1 MWRGRLVRSVRL
13 AVGGAGLLFASVAAL
28 VALPSLS
35 PFELLH
41 CPNAVLSPP
50 AQGSPLCFSSV
61 NPAYPA
67 AFLLSLAGTVIL
79 FFGAFGR
86 SFVVSPVFVVAMIAL
101 GYGLS
106 GVVSGV
112 LDAQRASTMSPVVFA
127 PLVAIGAA
135 ALCFQTFRRLRRRPG

>member
-1 MWRGRLVRSVRL
+1 LVRSVKM
-13 AVGGAGLLFASVAAL
+13 AVGGAGLLCASVAAL
-28 VALPSLS
+28 IALPGLS

-41 CPNAVLSPP
+41 CPGPLAPP
-50 AQGSPLCFSSV
+50 AQGACFSSV

-86 SFVVSPVFVVAMIAL
+86 SFIVSPVFVVAMIAL

-106 GVVSGV
+106 GVVSGS
-112 LDAQRASTMSPVVFA
+112 LDAQRASTISPEVFA
-127 PLVAIGAA
+127 PLVAIGAL
-135 ALCFQTFRRLRRRPG
+135 ALCFQVIRRVRRRPA

>member
-1 MWRGRLVRSVRL
+1 MVRSFRL
-13 AVGGAGLLFASVAAL
+13 AVWGAGLLCASVAAL
-28 VALPSLS
+28 IALPSLS

-41 CPNAVLSPP
+41 CPGPLPP
-50 AQGSPLCFSSV
+50 SAQGACFSSV

-86 SFVVSPVFVVAMIAL
+86 SFIVSPVFVVAMIAL

-106 GVVSGV
+106 GVVSGS
-112 LDAQRASTMSPVVFA
+112 LDAQRASTMSPEVFA
-127 PLVAIGAA
+127 PLVAIGAL
-135 ALCFQTFRRLRRRPG
+135 ALCFQTLRRVRRRPS